1 MVIVRLAGGL
11 GNQLFQYAAGR
22 ALAERHG
29 VPLRLDLTHL
39 ARDPLRSYRLDRF
52 QIAATVATPAEV
64 ARLTHADA
72 GRLLAKGFSFLQR
85 YLPPARRAI
94 FVQRQDDFDP
104 RFTALSGHVYLIG
117 YFQSP
122 RYFAHM
128 ADQIRMELTLREP
141 PDALNRALLEAITS
155 CAAVSVHVRRGDYLT
170 NPLYRDICTP
180 GYYRAAMR
188 EIAARVDAPH
198 FFVFSDDIAWAQDNL
213 RIAYPVTYVSHN
225 GPARDHEDLRLMQH
239 CHHHI
244 IANSSFSWWG
254 AWLATRR
261 GQIVIAPPRWLNV
274 AAREPYALIP
284 ESWIRISGATGKEDH

>member
-52 QIAATVATPAEV
+52 RIAATVATPAEI
-64 ARLTHADA
+64 ARLTHADV
-72 GRLLAKGFSFLQR
+72 GHVLAKSFSFLQR
-85 YLPPARRAI
+85 YLPLARRAI
-94 FVQRQDDFDP
+94 FVQRQDGFDP

-128 ADQIRMELTLREP
+128 ADLIRDELTLREP
-141 PDALNRALLEAITS
+141 PDGANRALLESIMS
-155 CAAVSVHVRRGDYLT
+155 CPAVSVHVRRGDYLT
-170 NPLYRDICTP
+170 NPLYRDICTLD
-180 GYYRAAMR
+180 YYLAAMR
-188 EIAARVDAPH
+188 EIVARVAAPH
-198 FFVFSDDIAWAQDNL
+198 FFVFSDDIAWAQDH
-213 RIAYPVTYVSHN
+213 IQTDHPITYVAHN
-225 GPARDHEDLRLMQH
+225 GPARDHEDLRLMRH
-239 CHHHI
+239 CRHHI

-254 AWLATRR
+254 AWLATHPE
-261 GQIVIAPPRWLNV
+261 QLVVAPHRWLNV
-274 AAREPYALIP
+274 AAREPRELIP
-284 ESWIRISGATGKEDH
+284 ESWFRISAGVAG